1 MTAVDKTPTNPNF
14 LSRGSFKFTLQ
25 RAPDL
30 NFFIQKV
37 NLPGISINPV
47 QQPNPFVSIPHSGE
61 HIEYEVLSVTFK
73 VDEDMKNWIAMYN
86 WMIGLGFPDNFG
98 QYNTL
103 KGQEKITQKALES
116 DLSLFVLS
124 SHRNPIF
131 EVIFRNAFP
140 ISLSELEFDST
151 SADVEYHEATV
162 SFKYLSYAI
171 NAVT

>member
-1 MTAVDKTPTNPNF
+1 
-14 LSRGSFKFTLQ
+14 
-25 RAPDL
+25 
-30 NFFIQKV
+30 
-37 NLPGISINPV
+37 
-47 QQPNPFVSIPHSGE
+47 
-61 HIEYEVLSVTFK
+61 
-73 VDEDMKNWIAMYN
+73 MYN

-116 DLSLFVLS
+116 DISLFVLS

-151 SADVEYHEATV
+151 DEDVQYHEATV
-162 SFKYLSYAI
+162 SFKYVSYAI